1 MALIRISSDKAS
13 RTRTRLVTREPTRW
27 VDWVNPMAEMDQ
39 QNEVNRAAIS
49 PIKVILQPEKKN
61 GM

>member
-1 MALIRISSDKAS
+1 MALIKISASMAS

-49 PIKVILQPEKKN
+49 PMKGHFVS
-61 GM
+61 